1 MDGAIDESSWEIC
14 GGCGGWENEDLRGQA
29 EAMTEEIQSQSEMP
43 TDIGQMLASLRNV
56 VSVQWNSDAPA
67 IFDEFIRE
75 HEWDLALHVVCD
87 CLLEQTTP
95 PEPAVVEQIQA
106 LHDIMKIGDSCVM
119 KLRRK
124 AG

>member
-1 MDGAIDESSWEIC
+1 
-14 GGCGGWENEDLRGQA
+14 
-29 EAMTEEIQSQSEMP
+29 MTEEITHESGMP

-56 VSVQWNSDAPA
+56 VSVEWNSDAPA

-75 HEWDLALHVVCD
+75 HEWSLALHVVCD

-95 PEPAVVEQIQA
+95 PEPAVVEQIQT
-106 LHDIMKIGDSCVM
+106 LHDMMKIEDSCVM